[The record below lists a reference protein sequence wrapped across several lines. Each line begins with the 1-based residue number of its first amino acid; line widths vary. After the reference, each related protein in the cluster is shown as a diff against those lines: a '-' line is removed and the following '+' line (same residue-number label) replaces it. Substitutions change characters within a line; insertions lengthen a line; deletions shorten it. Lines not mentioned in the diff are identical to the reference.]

1 MQKKNQKI
9 NLDTQHNE
17 HMQYAQRI
25 KLMKTV
31 EKRQTVVY
39 PQITL
44 KNKYLGVNI

>member
-1 MQKKNQKI
+1 
-9 NLDTQHNE
+9 
-17 HMQYAQRI
+17 
-25 KLMKTV
+25 MKTV